1 MSVSTSQWF
10 SVESPQA
17 WIPQCTSSR
26 NHLFSNVQDYINQDY
41 TASPLEEWFKLPSNC
56 STSALNWNDFVPSG
70 GGGTSMSPSGGPRTP
85 VAAES
90 YLDSSIWDPAP
101 FQSTPP
107 MDFTAATAPASP
119 GETYPSGYPCTP
131 LGLLSPRNLDIEV
144 ELSRQ
149 NLYKT
154 ELCRSWVESSICKYG
169 NKCQFAHG
177 QHELRPV
184 IRHPKY
190 KTEICKTFHTN
201 GTCPYGRRCRFVHN
215 PAELRS
221 QSSSSESLESLPPF
235 INPSSSET
243 KIKTM
248 SMKTTTKNTKTTSGA
263 VGIGIGIGMMDEEMR
278 QLQERFKLANIAP
291 DPVFYPSQTFIPL
304 AQQQDY
310 YDDEVS
316 AGVLDDVSSPHSGG
330 SFLNNHREKGS
341 GLPIFQKLR
350 KQKI

>member
-1 MSVSTSQWF
+1 MSVSTTQWF

-17 WIPQCTSSR
+17 WIPQSTSH
-26 NHLFSNVQDYINQDY
+26 NLFHMQDYINQDY
-41 TASPLEEWFKLPSNC
+41 TSSSNLDEFWFKLPSN
-56 STSALNWNDFVPSG
+56 TSSSGSLNWNDFVPS
-70 GGGTSMSPSGGPRTP
+70 TASASSGRTP
-85 VAAES
+85 TES

-101 FQSTPP
+101 YQATPSK
-107 MDFTAATAPASP
+107 MNDLNATA
-119 GETYPSGYPCTP
+119 ETYPLYSTPC
-131 LGLLSPRNLDIEV
+131 GSLLSPHNLDIEV

-154 ELCRSWVESSICKYG
+154 ELCRSWVESAICKYG

-221 QSSSSESLESLPPF
+221 PSSSSESLESLPLLNDI
-235 INPSSSET
+235 INSET
-243 KIKTM
+243 ST
-248 SMKTTTKNTKTTSGA
+248 
-263 VGIGIGIGMMDEEMR
+263 DEEMR

-291 DPVFYPSQTFIPL
+291 DPVFHPSQTFIPL
-304 AQQQDY
+304 PQNDS
-310 YDDEVS
+310 EE
-316 AGVLDDVSSPHSGG
+316 GLDDVSSPHSG
-330 SFLNNHREKGS
+330 SSKKGS
-341 GLPIFQKLR
+341 GLPFFQKLR